1 MITFLVTLL
10 LLSVLVFVVWASR
23 QAEKA
28 GRTSVTADEQAE
40 LLARAEQAEEAEREI
55 EDIQRRD
62 PGGAVERLRRSAAYR
77 GE

>member
-10 LLSVLVFVVWASR
+10 LISILLFVVWATK

-55 EDIQRRD
+55 ADIQRRD
-62 PGGAVERLRRSAAYR
+62 PGGAVERLRQSKAYR
-77 GE
+77 GQ